1 MSLPKPSL
9 PIPNLDDRR
18 FDDLMKEAATLIPI
32 YDREWTNHNPSDP
45 GITLLELFAWLSEM
59 LIYRINK
66 VPEEN
71 YRKFLSLIRI
81 GCLFTWDELQKKE
94 YKRLIEFL
102 QENYG
107 ANWARTA
114 TVKLDEKTIKVFAEN
129 NSFVIYLNEQ
139 EHKVTITNEI
149 CHTDEFELKTENSEL
164 RIYDSIE
171 KDIER
176 GLRSISRRYRAI
188 TSDDYEFLAKE
199 CMDSLK
205 KDLAG
210 RAICAVNRDLVYG
223 SPDDEKPG
231 HVSVVI
237 IPKCQGY
244 EFCWEDIL
252 GKDNFKMR
260 EFLLILYGANWIKE
274 AAFGDTD
281 GGKTIIVSKD
291 SYAIELKLNEIE
303 NNVTIKSEGGIYELN
318 VKKENEKSYIFAY
331 CRNDGKPSDLLRELV
346 KKYLDKRKL
355 ITTNVHVAAPDYQQ
369 VKIEVLLVLKENTD
383 EKTVTTKAQ
392 AGIRKYFDPITGGAD
407 GSGWHQGR
415 YLYRSEIYSLCEGI
429 QGVDHVAELKINGDP
444 FLQSAPVKAHQL
456 ILLDLEPVTI
466 IKKDAG
472 G

>member
-260 EFLLILYGANWIKE
+260 EFLLILYGADWIKE

-291 SYAIELKLNEIE
+291 AYAIELKLNEIE
-303 NNVTIKSEGGIYELN
+303 NKVTIKSEGGIYELN

-383 EKTVTTKAQ
+383 EKTVTTKAH